1 MRKFLQ
7 YLLVGTLAMGALGG
21 LAACSSK
28 SSEDKVTDALKD
40 NGVSV
45 DKDNGD
51 VQISSEDG
59 DVSIGSSS
67 KVPDDFP
74 DDVPLP
80 EDGDLTSS
88 FSTDTGDAKS
98 FSLTYSYGNAGDVSD
113 AADAYKT
120 QLKGGGFDISSE
132 FSGSSDGNTGTSFTA
147 SNDKYSVTVYAGGG
161 AGGSGDEAGLLVTVT
176 PASGN

>member
-7 YLLVGTLAMGALGG
+7 YLLVGSLAMGALGG

-28 SSEDKVTDALKD
+28 SNSDKANDAVDQALRD

-45 DKDNGD
+45 NTDNGD
-51 VQISSEDG
+51 A
-59 DVSIGSSS
+59 SIGSSS

-98 FSLTYSYGNAGDVSD
+98 FSLAYSFGNAGDVTD
-113 AADAYKT
+113 AADSYKS
-120 QLKGGGFDISSE
+120 QLKDDSFDISSE
-132 FSGSSDGNTGTSFTA
+132 FSSSSGGSTGTSFTA
-147 SNDKYSVTVYAGGG
+147 SNDKYSVTVYASGGT
-161 AGGSGDEAGLLVTVT
+161 GGSADDASLVVTVT
-176 PASGN
+176 PLSGN